1 VTYSTNKVPISLE
14 LYVVFVIMAEPSSPP
29 REPVDQESH
38 IQQAIHAIRESGTRP
53 NGHPI
58 LSIRHAATTFGVP
71 RSTLTDRFNG
81 KLTHREAHVD
91 EQNLTVVQEEVLVEW
106 IKVMGQ
112 RGLPLTPSAVSDHA
126 YKIMGAPV
134 GKSWGQQFMKQH
146 PDLKVRWT
154 TGLEECCTC
163 SLNPTVVA

>member
-1 VTYSTNKVPISLE
+1 
-14 LYVVFVIMAEPSSPP
+14 MAEPSSPSH
-29 REPVDQESH
+29 EPVDQESC
-38 IQQAIHAIRESGTRP
+38 IQQAIHAICESGTRP
-53 NGHPI
+53 NGHPV

-71 RSTLTDRFNG
+71 QSTLTDHFNS

-91 EQNLTVVQEEVLVEW
+91 EQNLTVAQEEVLVEW

-112 RGLPLTPSAVSDHA
+112 CGLPLTPSAVSDHT

-146 PDLKVRWT
+146 PDLKVH
-154 TGLEECCTC
+154 
-163 SLNPTVVA
+163 